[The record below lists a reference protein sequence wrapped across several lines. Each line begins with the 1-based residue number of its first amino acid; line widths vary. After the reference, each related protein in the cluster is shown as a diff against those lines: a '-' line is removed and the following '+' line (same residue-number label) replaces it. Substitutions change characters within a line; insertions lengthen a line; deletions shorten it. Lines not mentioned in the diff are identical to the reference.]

1 MSPSRPRAQ
10 SRIRLQP
17 QPEPADSSLVKL
29 LRHPFNPFFTG
40 RAKVLNDLREALQE
54 SHLVVLNGA
63 ARHPDASGIGKTEAA
78 TAYTHRYRAD
88 YHQVLW
94 LRADDPC
101 TLIED
106 SLAALAT
113 VGVEFAPERP
123 WDQSLA
129 AVRTWLESNQ
139 HWLLILDNVDHSD
152 LIKSILPE
160 RPSGHV
166 LAVSSRQA
174 SSVLGVVRSVTLSG
188 LTQEEAVRFLF
199 KRTHRVDNDPV
210 ERRAAT
216 DLAALLGGVPAA
228 LELAG
233 AFVAA
238 LDLPFREHLGTLRGR
253 LAPARETKANHDQQG
268 DAVGLTALLS
278 WEEILQASPES
289 AECLRAS
296 ALLGREL
303 LSLDLLRQWGEDA
316 GPVLAP
322 ALDGN
327 QSQHGIMQEC
337 LGLLARVGL
346 IHRTPDPAGYAVHPA
361 VQRMAVRQIEKRDA
375 ARWAER
381 LQRVVE
387 RVCLTNGQSGSIEAG
402 RVLPWLAVAANL
414 ARDGWLKHAAG
425 AEFFE
430 RLTTRFQP
438 LAGFP
443 VTEPLYLGALGGH
456 DAAEGDT
463 HARVADLANE
473 VAQHYL
479 AANKRAQA
487 DQYFTRALTAR
498 EHASGPMHPDI
509 AQYLHDLGRRY
520 DEQGRHLQADEFL
533 RRSLAIREHNAG
545 KRHPEIATYHHV
557 LGCRYLDLSRREEAD
572 QCFAKAL
579 AIKEEA
585 YGPNDQNVADYLHE
599 LACRLSAQGR
609 YEEAEPLFER
619 ALLVARTELP
629 PGHAALGVYS
639 HSMGRLCHQ
648 TGRLRQA
655 EKLYR
660 DALANADQMPK
671 PDAAAA
677 YNDLGSLYH
686 QRRRYA
692 KAEPLLKQALALARQ
707 SFPDDHLNLA
717 ICLNNLAALHFARR
731 RYAEAEPLYQQALA
745 IRRKHLPPDHP
756 DLLTTLENYLLLL
769 RKQKRAEEAD
779 TVAARVGD
787 IRARLGLAEGV
798 A

>member
-1 MSPSRPRAQ
+1 MRSRVQP
-10 SRIRLQP
+10 QP
-17 QPEPADSSLVKL
+17 QPEPGDSVLVKT

-54 SHLVVLNGA
+54 WHLVMLTGA

-78 TAYTHRYRAD
+78 TAYAHRFRAD
-88 YHQVLW
+88 YPTVLW

-106 SLAALAT
+106 SLAALVT
-113 VGVEFAPERP
+113 LGVEYAPERP
-123 WDQSLA
+123 WDESLA
-129 AVRTWLESNQ
+129 AVRTWLETNQ
-139 HWLLILDNVDHSD
+139 HWLLILDNVDTSD
-152 LIKSILPE
+152 LIKSVLPE

-166 LAVSSRQA
+166 LAVASRPA
-174 SSVLGVVRSVTLSG
+174 SSVLGVSRSVTLSG
-188 LTQEEAVRFLF
+188 LSQEEAVRFLF
-199 KRTHRVDNDPV
+199 KRTHRMDNDPV
-210 ERRAAT
+210 ERRAAAE
-216 DLAALLGGVPAA
+216 LAALLGGVPAA

-233 AFVAA
+233 AFLAA
-238 LDLPFREHLGTLRGR
+238 SDLRFRDYLGTLRAR
-253 LAPARETKANHDQQG
+253 FAPVRDAAPAHDQLE
-268 DAVGLTALLS
+268 DAVGLTALLC
-278 WEEILQASPES
+278 WEEIREAAPEA

-303 LSLDLLRQWGEDA
+303 LSLDLLRQCGEDA
-316 GPVLAP
+316 GPLLAP
-322 ALDGN
+322 ALDVGRSE
-327 QSQHGIMQEC
+327 QGGAQEW

-346 IHRTPDPAGYAVHPA
+346 VRRALDPQGYAVHPA
-361 VQRMAVRQIEKRDA
+361 VQRMALRQVDKRDA
-375 ARWAER
+375 TRWAER
-381 LQRVVE
+381 MQRVVE
-387 RVCLTNGQSGSIEAG
+387 RVCLANVQSGSPEPS

-425 AEFFE
+425 ASFFE
-430 RLTTRFQP
+430 RLTTRFEP
-438 LAGFP
+438 VAGFA
-443 VTEPLYLGALGGH
+443 VTEPLYLGALNGY
-456 DAAEGDT
+456 DAAEGVC
-463 HARVADLANE
+463 HARVGDLADE
-473 VAQHYL
+473 LARHYL

-498 EHASGPMHPDI
+498 EHASGPMHPDV

-545 KRHPEIATYHHV
+545 KRHPEVATYLHI

-579 AIKEEA
+579 AIKEQV
-585 YGPNDQNVADYLHE
+585 YGPNNHEVAEYVHE
-599 LACRLSAQGR
+599 LACRLSDQGR
-609 YEEAEPLFER
+609 YEEAEPLFDR
-619 ALLVARTELP
+619 ALLIARSELP
-629 PGHAALGVYS
+629 PGHPALGIYS
-639 HSMGRLCHQ
+639 HSMGRLRHT

-655 EKLYR
+655 ENLYKE
-660 DALANADQMPK
+660 ALAHADQMPQ
-671 PDAAAA
+671 PEAAATH
-677 YNDLGSLYH
+677 NDLGSLYH
-686 QRRRYA
+686 QQRRYA
-692 KAEPLLKQALALARQ
+692 KAEPLLKRAVSLAKQ
-707 SFPDDHLNLA
+707 SFPSDHLNIA
-717 ICLNNLAALHFARR
+717 ICLNNLAALYFARR
-731 RYAEAEPLYQQALA
+731 RYADAELLYQQALA

-779 TVAARVGD
+779 RVAARVGE

>member
-1 MSPSRPRAQ
+1 MSPSRPRIQ
-10 SRIRLQP
+10 PRIRLQP
-17 QPEPADSSLVKL
+17 RPEPADSSLVKT

-40 RAKVLNDLREALQE
+40 RAKVLSDLRDALQE
-54 SHLVVLNGA
+54 GHLAVLTGA
-63 ARHPDASGIGKTEAA
+63 PRHSEASGMDKTETA
-78 TAYTHRYRAD
+78 TAYAHRFRAD

-94 LRADDPC
+94 LRADDPS

-106 SLAALAT
+106 SLAALVT
-113 VGVEFAPERP
+113 LGVEFPAERP

-129 AVRTWLESNQ
+129 AVRSWLESNQ

-152 LIKSILPE
+152 LTKAVLPE
-160 RPSGHV
+160 RPTGHV
-166 LAVSSRQA
+166 LAVSGRPA
-174 SSVLGVVRSVTLSG
+174 SSALGVGRSVTLSG
-188 LTQEEAVRFLF
+188 LTQEEAMRFLF

-210 ERRAAT
+210 ERRAAA

-238 LDLPFREHLGTLRGR
+238 SDLRFRDYLGTLRGR
-253 LAPARETKANHDQQG
+253 LAPAQEAKANQDQLA
-268 DAVGLTALLS
+268 DAIGLTALLS
-278 WEEILQASPES
+278 WEEILQTSPES
-289 AECLRAS
+289 AECLLAS

-316 GPVLAP
+316 GPVLTP
-322 ALDGN
+322 ALNGN
-327 QSQHGIMQEC
+327 QSELGIMQEC

-346 IHRTPDPAGYAVHPA
+346 IHRTPDPEGYAVHPA
-361 VQRMAVRQIEKRDA
+361 VQRLALRQIEKRDM
-375 ARWAER
+375 ARRGEW

-387 RVCLTNGQSGSIEAG
+387 RVCLANGEAG
-402 RVLPWLAVAANL
+402 SAEPHRVLPWLAVAANL
-414 ARDGWLKHAAG
+414 ARDGWLKHAGGAG
-425 AEFFE
+425 FFE
-430 RLTTRFQP
+430 RLTTRFEP
-438 LAGFP
+438 LAGFA
-443 VTEPLYLGALGGH
+443 VTEPLYLGALSGY
-456 DAAEGDT
+456 DTAEEGS
-463 HARVADLANE
+463 HQRVADLANK
-473 VAQHYL
+473 VARHYL
-479 AANKRAQA
+479 TANKRAQA

-498 EHASGPMHPDI
+498 EHASGPMHSDV
-509 AQYLHDLGRRY
+509 ARYLHDLGRCY
-520 DEQGRHLQADEFL
+520 DDQGRHLQADEFL

-545 KRHPEIATYHHV
+545 KRHPEIATYLHI

-579 AIKEEA
+579 AINEEA
-585 YGPNDQNVADYLHE
+585 YGPNDHQVAEYVHE
-599 LACRLSAQGR
+599 LACRLSEQRR
-609 YEEAEPLFER
+609 YQEAEPFFDR
-619 ALLVARTELP
+619 ALLIARTELP
-629 PGHAALGVYS
+629 SGHASLGVYS
-639 HSMGRLCHQ
+639 HSLGRLYHT

-655 EKLYR
+655 EKLYK

-671 PDAAAA
+671 PEVAAA
-677 YNDLGSLYH
+677 YNDLGGLYH

-692 KAEPLLKQALALARQ
+692 KAEPLLKQALALTRQ
-707 SFPDDHLNLA
+707 SFPSDHLNVA

-787 IRARLGLAEGV
+787 IRTRLGLAEGV

>member
-1 MSPSRPRAQ
+1 MSPSRPRTQ
-10 SRIRLQP
+10 SRIQVQP
-17 QPEPADSSLVKL
+17 PPEPADSALVRS

-54 SHLVVLNGA
+54 GHLAVLSGA
-63 ARHPDASGIGKTEAA
+63 ARHADASGIGKTEAA
-78 TAYTHRYRAD
+78 TAYAHRFRAS

-106 SLAALAT
+106 SLAVLST
-113 VGVEFAPERP
+113 VGVEFDPERP
-123 WDQSLA
+123 WEQSLA
-129 AVRTWLESNQ
+129 AVRAWLESNQ
-139 HWLLILDNVDHSD
+139 HWLLILDNVDQSD
-152 LIKSILPE
+152 LIKALLPD

-166 LAVSSRQA
+166 LATLSRQA
-174 SSVLGVVRSVTLSG
+174 SPALGVARSVTLGG

-216 DLAALLGGVPAA
+216 DLAALLGGAPAA

-238 LDLPFREHLGTLRGR
+238 LDRPFRDYLGTLRGR
-253 LAPARETKANHDQQG
+253 LTPVRNPKANPDQHG
-268 DAVGLTALLS
+268 DAVGLTAQLA

-289 AECLRAS
+289 AECLRVS

-303 LSLDLLRQWGEDA
+303 LSLDLLRQWGEEA

-327 QSQHGIMQEC
+327 RSEHGIMQEC

-346 IHRTPDPAGYAVHPA
+346 IHRTPDPEGYAVHPV
-361 VQRMAVRQIEKRDA
+361 VQRMAIRQIEKRDA

-387 RVCLTNGQSGSIEAG
+387 RVCLADGRSGSAEPG

-414 ARDGWLKHAAG
+414 AREGWLKHEAG
-425 AEFFE
+425 TALFE
-430 RLTTRFQP
+430 RLTARFQP
-438 LAGFP
+438 LAGFA
-443 VTEPLYLGALGGH
+443 VTEPLYLGALGGY
-456 DAAEGDT
+456 DAGDEGSHT
-463 HARVADLANE
+463 RVGDLANE

-479 AANKRAQA
+479 AVNQRALA

-498 EHASGPMHPDI
+498 EHANGPMHPAI
-509 AQYLHDLGRRY
+509 AEYLHDLAQRY
-520 DEQGRHLQADEFL
+520 DEQGRHLQADDFL

-545 KRHPEIATYHHV
+545 KRHPEIATYLHV
-557 LGCRYLDLSRREEAD
+557 LGCRYLALSRREEAD

-585 YGPNDQNVADYLHE
+585 YGPNDHQVAEYVHE
-599 LACRLSAQGR
+599 LACRLSEQGR
-609 YEEAEPLFER
+609 YEEAEPLFDR
-619 ALLVARTELP
+619 ALLIARTDLP
-629 PGHAALGVYS
+629 PGHGSLGVYS
-639 HSMGRLCHQ
+639 HSMGRLFHH

-655 EKLYR
+655 ERLYKE
-660 DALANADQMPK
+660 ALANVDQMPQ

-686 QRRRYA
+686 QSRRYA
-692 KAEPLLKQALALARQ
+692 KAEPLLRQALALARQ
-707 SFPDDHLNLA
+707 SLPSDHLNLA
-717 ICLNNLAALHFARR
+717 ISLNNLAALYFARR

-779 TVAARVGD
+779 TVAARVGE
-787 IRARLGLAEGV
+787 IKARLGLAEGV